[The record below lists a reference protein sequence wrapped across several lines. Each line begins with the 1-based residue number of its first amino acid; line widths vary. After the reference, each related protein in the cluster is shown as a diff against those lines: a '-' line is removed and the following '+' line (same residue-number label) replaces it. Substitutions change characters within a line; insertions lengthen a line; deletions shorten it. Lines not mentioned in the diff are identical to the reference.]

1 MSIDPRSTRLFI
13 GLGVVAAILLA
24 KIFSIQVLDDHYKI
38 DADNNTTVREIIYPT
53 RGVIYDRNGNI
64 LVGNK
69 VAYDIL
75 VNPRDLEKVEF
86 DTVGL
91 AAALDTTVEFI
102 RGKMQEY
109 RKNRRK
115 IGFQSVTMIKQIPA
129 ETYNKFAEVQYR
141 FPGFKGQV
149 RGIRDYPINA
159 GGNLLGYVSEVDQ
172 NYMDSHPG
180 EYRSGDYAGK
190 TGIEA
195 AREKDLRGEKGYHI
209 FLRNSKNQIEQP
221 YKDGEFDKEAVPGH
235 DIVTTIDAQLQQYGQ
250 ELMRN
255 KVGAIVAIEPG
266 TGEILSLVSSPGI
279 DVSQLADIG
288 KYYQEILADPYRPM
302 YNRAVQASYPPG
314 SVFKLVNGLVG
325 LEEGVLRP
333 EMTYPCSHGYHFGA
347 GHKLGCHGHKSP
359 LNMEESIMM
368 SCNAYYCYVLK
379 NILDNRKFEGDY
391 GEALDHWHDMVTS
404 FGFGTKLGSDFP
416 NELSGS
422 IPTSKPYN
430 RAYGKGRW
438 NSTTVISLSIGQG
451 EILATPMHLA
461 NLCATVANRGYY
473 YIPHIIKASEGVEI
487 DPKYYEKQYTK
498 VSLEHFPK
506 VIKGMWRAV
515 NSGAGM
521 GGTAWVAHID
531 GLDVCG
537 KTGTAQNPRGADN
550 SVFICFAPMDNPK
563 IAIAAYVENG
573 GFGATYAAPMASL
586 MVEMYLNGEVK
597 RTEWTSPSLVNHSR
611 LRSTPLPISLSR
623 VQRSWL
629 ATTKRP

>member
-1 MSIDPRSTRLFI
+1 MTTDHRHTRLLV
-13 GLGVVAAILLA
+13 GLGVAAAVLLA
-24 KIFSIQVLDDHYKI
+24 KLFSIQVMDDHYKT
-38 DADNNTTVREIIYPT
+38 DAEINSTVKEMILPT
-53 RGVIYDRNGNI
+53 RGVISDRNGDI

-75 VNPRDLEKVEF
+75 VYPREIPEEGF
-86 DTVGL
+86 DTL
-91 AAALDTTVEFI
+91 ALATVLDVTQDFI
-102 RGKMQEY
+102 RGKMDEY
-109 RKNRRK
+109 ERNRKK
-115 IGFQSVTMIKQIPA
+115 IGFQAVTMLKQIPA

-141 FPGFKGQV
+141 FPGFRGQV

-159 GGNLLGYVSEVDQ
+159 GGNLLGYVSEVNQAYIDR
-172 NYMDSHPG
+172 HPG
-180 EYRSGDYAGK
+180 EYRSGDYAGM

-195 AREKDLRGEKGYHI
+195 AREKDLRGEKGYHMY
-209 FLRNSKNQIEQP
+209 LRNSHNQIEQP
-221 YKDGEFDKEAVPGH
+221 YKNGEFDKEAVPGH
-235 DIVTTIDAQLQQYGQ
+235 DIVTTIDAGLQQYGQ
-250 ELMRN
+250 ELMQN

-266 TGEILSLVSSPGI
+266 TGEILALVSSPGI
-279 DVSQLADIG
+279 DVEQLADIG
-288 KYYQEILADPYRPM
+288 KYYDEISKNPYRPM

-314 SVFKLVNGLVG
+314 SVFKIVNGLIG

-333 EMTYPCSHGYHFGA
+333 EMMYPCSHGYHFGA

-379 NILDNRKFEGDY
+379 NILDNKKFDGDY
-391 GEALDHWHDMVTS
+391 GAAMDHWHDMVTS

-416 NELSGS
+416 NELSGG
-422 IPTSKPYN
+422 IPTAKTYN

-461 NLCATVANRGYY
+461 NLCATIANRGYY

-498 VSLEHFPK
+498 VSMEHFPK
-506 VIKGMWRAV
+506 VIQGMWRAV

-521 GGTAWVAHID
+521 GGTAWIAHID

-550 SVFICFAPMDNPK
+550 SVFICFAPKDDPK

-586 MVEMYLNGEVK
+586 MVEKYLTGEVK
-597 RTEWTSPSLVNHSR
+597 RDVLEKRMKEMDLM
-611 LRSTPLPISLSR
+611 SR
-623 VQRSWL
+623 V
-629 ATTKRP
+629 KKD